1 MLNYRQI
8 IDYFINSKKKYSNK
22 ITKSIERIQIKIY
35 LSNNLVNEQ
44 IMNLQP
50 SKKINNVK
58 DITKTW

>member
-1 MLNYRQI
+1 MHNYSNI

-22 ITKSIERIQIKIY
+22 ITKSLDRIQIKIY

-44 IMNLQP
+44 IMNFQP